1 MKNHL
6 FDNISNAQ
14 TEEELKYYFAKFFN
28 LPFNTKNRK
37 DLYTEQILFEFK
49 LDDNLKNLKI
59 RAKVIAQALY
69 YVRRMKL
76 GDDDSTPSENVCIVT
91 KNFAAIFPTTDF
103 ADFYS
108 DKIIYDWDLKPSSP
122 CKKLVDNLT
131 RSEVVIH
138 AHVYDFSNVQEDI
151 AFATLIMK
159 IRKRQIPLF
168 NVKKQ
173 ITDKNFYQVFQH
185 WKNFFGEAVQNGHK
199 ASEYFITDIEQGKTS
214 LVDNNSVIFRLS
226 GGEIK
231 EKLINPEEY
240 KYFWNHY
247 EKISSARE
255 IIAIR
260 QKMDRITEINLRRFT
275 GEFYTPVDFAKKAF
289 DYLIRTVGEWWKDKN
304 FRLWDMAAGTG
315 NLEFAIPPEA
325 HKFCYVSTLIKDE
338 ADYCANIFPDATVFQ
353 FDFLND
359 SADKLPKKLRDDLNN
374 PNIKWIIFINP
385 PYATANNKKITNPDV
400 DKSGVS
406 MTAIQ
411 KTMTEENLGE
421 VSRELFSQFI
431 YRISKDFA
439 DKIAWLGI
447 FSKLTYINA
456 NNDQKFRDK
465 VFKYKFERGF
475 ILDSKN
481 FEGCTGRFP
490 VGFLVWNLSKHIS
503 FESQKISLDIYDSA
517 VEKIGEKIFRTAR
530 REEFLSKWIE
540 RPPCTKKFPPFSGA
554 LNIAAKNKDRRDRIA
569 ENFLAS
575 FMCKGNEFSNQNF
588 TALLSAPYVSAGAL
602 SVTPENFEQSMIVHM
617 VRRLPKA
624 TWLNDRDQ
632 FLQPNK
638 ELPREFITDAVIWSL
653 FAPSNQTASL
663 KDVEY
668 EGEVYQIRNNF
679 YPFLLSEV
687 KSWAC
692 SSISIAAQ
700 LEMTQED
707 RFAALWIKNNRADI
721 SNEALAILNAGRE
734 IYKRF
739 YAELKGLDVRQW
751 KIDNW
756 DAGWYQIRM
765 SLDAKLSLEELSKK
779 LEPQIYEL
787 GFLKDEVRYFT

>member
-1 MKNHL
+1 LNNQYNYFIFL
-6 FDNISNAQ
+6 IFF
-14 TEEELKYYFAKFFN
+14 EYYS
-28 LPFNTKNRK
+28 
-37 DLYTEQILFEFK
+37 Y
-49 LDDNLKNLKI
+49 
-59 RAKVIAQALY
+59 
-69 YVRRMKL
+69 
-76 GDDDSTPSENVCIVT
+76 IVP
-91 KNFAAIFPTTDF
+91 II
-103 ADFYS
+103 ADFYT
-108 DKIIYDWDLKPSSP
+108 KNTYDWDLKPSSP
-122 CKKLVDNLT
+122 CKKLVDDLS
-131 RSEVVIH
+131 RSEIVIH

-151 AFATLIMK
+151 AFATLIMR
-159 IRKRQIPLF
+159 IRKRQSSTF

-231 EKLINPEEY
+231 EKLINPDEY

-289 DYLIRTVGEWWKDKN
+289 DYLVRTVSEWWKDKN

-315 NLEFAIPPEA
+315 NLEFAIPPKA

-359 SADKLPKKLRDDLNN
+359 SADKLPKKLRDDLAN
-374 PNIKWIIFINP
+374 PNLRWIIFINP
-385 PYATANNKKITNPDV
+385 PYATANNYER
-400 DKSGVS
+400 DKSKISKDSVS
-406 MTAIQ
+406 MTAI
-411 KTMTEENLGE
+411 KNLMRDEDLGQ
-421 VSRELFSQFI
+421 SSQELFSQFI
-431 YRISKDFA
+431 YLISKDFA
-439 DKIAWLGI
+439 NKIAWLGI
-447 FSKLTYINA
+447 FSKIKYLNA
-456 NNDQKFRDK
+456 NADQKLRDK
-465 VFKYKFERGF
+465 VFNYKFERGF
-475 ILDSKN
+475 ILNSKS
-481 FEGCTGRFP
+481 FDGCKAQFP
-490 VGFLVWNLSKHIS
+490 VGFLVWNLSENIS
-503 FESQKISLDIYDSA
+503 LEAQKISLDIYDNV
-517 VEKIGEKIFRTAR
+517 VEKVAEKIIYTAR
-530 REEFLSKWIE
+530 SEKFLNKWID
-540 RPPCTKKFPPFSGA
+540 RPLCTKKFPPLKSAINFGYE
-554 LNIAAKNKDRRDRIA
+554 NKNRDDLIA
-569 ENFLAS
+569 ENALAS
-575 FMCKGNEFSNQNF
+575 MMCKGNDFLNQNGV
-588 TALLSAPYVSAGAL
+588 AILSAPYASGHDI
-602 SVTPENFEQSMIVHM
+602 SITPENFEQAMIVHM

-668 EGEVYQIRNNF
+668 EGEVYRIRNNF
-679 YPFLLSEV
+679 YPFLLTEV

-700 LEMTQED
+700 LEMAQED
-707 RFAALWIKNNRADI
+707 RFAALWIKNNRADL
-721 SNEALAILNAGRE
+721 SSEAQAILNAGRE

-739 YAELKGLDVRQW
+739 YAELRSLDVRQW

-787 GFLKDEVRYFT
+787 GFLRDEIRYFT

>member
-122 CKKLVDNLT
+122 CKKLVDDLT

-231 EKLINPEEY
+231 EKLINPDEY

-255 IIAIR
+255 IISIR

-359 SADKLPKKLRDDLNN
+359 DANKLPENLRGDLDN
-374 PNIKWIIFINP
+374 PNIKWIIYINP
-385 PYATANNKKITNPDV
+385 PYATANNYERERGKISKD
-400 DKSGVS
+400 GVS
-406 MTAIQ
+406 
-411 KTMTEENLGE
+411 KTSIREQMLAENLG
-421 VSRELFSQFI
+421 SSSQELTTQFL

-439 DKIAWLGI
+439 NRTAYLGM
-447 FSKLTYINA
+447 FSKLKYINA
-456 NNDQKFRDK
+456 EADQNFRDK
-465 VFKYKFERGF
+465 IFNYKFERGF
-475 ILDSKN
+475 VFNSKV
-481 FEGCTGRFP
+481 FQGCKAQFP
-490 VGFLVWNLSKHIS
+490 VGFLIWNLAEHIS
-503 FESQKISLDIYDSA
+503 FDKQEILLDVYNSG
-517 VEKIGEKIFRTAR
+517 VEKYAEKIFKPAR
-530 REEFLSKWIE
+530 RDDFLNKAVY
-540 RPPCTKKFPPFSGA
+540 RPRCTKKFPPMVSGR
-554 LNIAAKNKDRRDRIA
+554 NFGFQNKNRDDLVA

-575 FMCKGNEFSNQNF
+575 IVVKGNDFLNQNSVQI
-588 TALLSAPYVSAGAL
+588 LSAPYASGHDISIIA
-602 SVTPENFEQSMIVHM
+602 ENFESAMILHM
-617 VRRLPKA
+617 VMRLPRA

-632 FLQPNK
+632 FMRPTR
-638 ELPREFITDAVIWSL
+638 ELSREFICDAVIWSL
-653 FAPSNQTASL
+653 FSPSNQTVSL
-663 KDVEY
+663 KNVEY
-668 EGEVYQIRNNF
+668 EGEIYQIANNF
-679 YPFLLSEV
+679 YPFELAEV
-687 KSWAC
+687 KSWECTLPSMRLNIFRAV
-692 SSISIAAQ
+692 
-700 LEMTQED
+700 ED
-707 RFAALWIKNNRADI
+707 RFAAIWIKKHRDELSTAAI
-721 SNEALAILNAGRE
+721 SVLDAARI
-734 IYKRF
+734 IYKKF
-739 YAELKGLDVRQW
+739 YAELENLDVLRW
-751 KIDNW
+751 KIESW

-765 SLDAKLSLEELSKK
+765 SLGATLNLKALSDK

-787 GFLKDEVRYFT
+787 GFLRDEVRYF